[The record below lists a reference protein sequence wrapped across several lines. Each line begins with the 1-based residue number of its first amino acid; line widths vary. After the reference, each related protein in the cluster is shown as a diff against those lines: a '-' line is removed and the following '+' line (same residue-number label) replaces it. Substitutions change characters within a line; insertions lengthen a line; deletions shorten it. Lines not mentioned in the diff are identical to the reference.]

1 MNIKMINK
9 NPKKTIFITIIV
21 FLIFIFCIIIFLII
35 PSFKSIIE
43 KSVEL
48 KEQRSRLESGVN
60 NIYHRD
66 DSDGSL
72 SSLNKRISSIES
84 TFMNKGEELD
94 LIKTLESIAVKNNV
108 IQTIFPEISKEKS
121 DNSFFVMN
129 LKLNLTGS
137 FSNVLA
143 YIKDIET
150 LRNYINIRSINI
162 TKSKESYT
170 SGDSESERIVEVSCV
185 ILAETYWK

>member
-9 NPKKTIFITIIV
+9 NSKKTIFITIIV
-21 FLIFIFCIIIFLII
+21 FLIFISCIIIFLII

-43 KSVEL
+43 KSTEL
-48 KEQRSRLESGVN
+48 KKQRLGLEDSIN
-60 NIYHRD
+60 NVYHKD
-66 DSDGSL
+66 NSDSALGG
-72 SSLNKRISSIES
+72 LNKRISTIES

-94 LIKTLESIAVKNNV
+94 LIKILESTAVKNNV

-150 LRNYINIRSINI
+150 LRNYINIKSINI
-162 TKSKESYT
+162 TKSKEGYT
-170 SGDSESERIVEVSCV
+170 SGNPESERIVEVSCA